1 MTIRGIAWYLCV
13 LFSVALAGESVVT
26 VAPGGEMMNRILLS
40 ATGGLVVLFAAVAVS
55 FSTFRLSQ
63 PPWLVRTFQ
72 GFAVLATLA
81 VLMMIW
87 G

>member
-1 MTIRGIAWYLCV
+1 MTILSISWYLCV
-13 LFSVALAGESVVT
+13 LFSVALVGESVVT
-26 VAPGGEMMNRILLS
+26 VAPGGEIMNRILMG
-40 ATGGLVVLFAAVAVS
+40 ATGGLAVLFAAIAVS
-55 FSTFRLSQ
+55 FSRFRLSQ

-81 VLMMIW
+81 VVTMIL